1 MEAELSPSTLPSG
14 AWERDKSGRATKQK
28 PWIFHDSDQ
37 LVFTV
42 KGKSLTSSREGN
54 SASRTIGS
62 FNWEGML
69 NLFVVY
75 LVWGSTYLGIRI
87 AVREG
92 SGFPPFLMAAGRTA
106 IGGLILL
113 LWAKIK
119 GDQLRLVRKDA
130 FLLAIT
136 GAMLWIGGNGLVNW
150 AEQRI
155 PSALAALLLATTP
168 LWVAALESV
177 IERRVPSLLLI
188 GSLLLG
194 LCGTGFL
201 SYPVLSSGVHADI
214 LSIAALF
221 LASFSWGS
229 GSLLQRRHGLH
240 LSARVTAGYQQIFA
254 MPGFLVISF
263 LVGEPR
269 PIPLPS
275 AWMAFGY
282 LVVFGSVIAIAS
294 FTRALQI
301 LPTKIL
307 FTYSYVNPMIALL
320 LGWVILSEPITHW
333 TLLGAVMIISGVVGV
348 FKESQNIPRPVRNG
362 E

>member
-1 MEAELSPSTLPSG
+1 MTRNREIGFAS
-14 AWERDKSGRATKQK
+14 RATGT
-28 PWIFHDSDQ
+28 HS
-37 LVFTV
+37 
-42 KGKSLTSSREGN
+42 
-54 SASRTIGS
+54 
-62 FNWEGML
+62 WEGML

-75 LVWGSTYLGIRI
+75 LVWGSTYLAIRI

-92 SGFPPFLMAAGRTA
+92 SGFPPFLMAAGRTV

-113 LWAKIK
+113 IWAKIK
-119 GDQLRLVRKDA
+119 GEQLKLVRKDA
-130 FLLAIT
+130 LLLIMT

-155 PSALAALLLATTP
+155 PSALAALLLASTP

-177 IERRVPSLLLI
+177 IERRIPSPLLI

-194 LCGTGFL
+194 FCGTGFL
-201 SYPVLSSGVHADI
+201 SYPVLSGGVHADI

-221 LASFSWGS
+221 LASLSWGS
-229 GSLLQRRHGLH
+229 GSLLQRRHGVH

-263 LVGEPR
+263 IIGEPK
-269 PIPLPS
+269 PIPLHS
-275 AWMAFGY
+275 AWMAFIY

-307 FTYSYVNPMIALL
+307 FTYSYVNPMIALF
-320 LGWVILSEPITHW
+320 LGWIILSEPITHW
-333 TLLGAVMIISGVVGV
+333 TLLGALLIIAGVAGV
-348 FKESQNIPRPVRNG
+348 FKDSQNIPQPVIHD
-362 E
+362 ELKQVDSEKY